1 MKEKLR
7 TLHKLGRTIS
17 ATFNEQELFNLINE
31 SLILKLGFTS
41 CLVFLIDQKSEKI
54 FCKTAVG
61 CKAEQIEYLASRI
74 VNEEII
80 NQVVGENRHCLINI
94 TEQPGSEEKK
104 FIVVPIIVKEIMNG
118 FIITGSSLCSRKINE
133 QNLEITS
140 ILANQIGT
148 AIENVRLYQGLWN
161 SQRELEIR
169 IKNRTGELDT
179 ANRKL
184 KKLNKMKSD
193 FISLVSHELRTPLT
207 SIKGYAS
214 ILIDEKLG
222 NLNPAQKE
230 RLAKISRHSSS
241 LASLVNNLLDISRI
255 ESGKVEMNIEQVSIE
270 EVLGGIIDIL
280 NPQLQEKNLA
290 LKIEIPPD
298 IIPVWADR
306 SQLERVFINLLGNAI
321 KFSPEKAK
329 ITIDVLDKK
338 DYIQVDISDIGIG
351 IASDDLPKIFD
362 EFYRADNSINK
373 YKKGTGLGL
382 SLVKRIIDV
391 HNGKIS
397 VKSRLNRGSTFSFIL
412 PKENV
417 AKN

>member
-7 TLHKLGRTIS
+7 TLHKLGGTIS
-17 ATFNEQELFNLINE
+17 ATFNEQELFNLISE
-31 SLILKLGFTS
+31 PLILKLGFTS

-94 TEQPGSEEKK
+94 TEQPGSEGKK

-118 FIITGSSLCSRKINE
+118 FIITGSSLCSGKINE

-169 IKNRTGELDT
+169 IKNRTSELDT

-270 EVLGGIIDIL
+270 EVLSGIVDVL

-298 IIPVWADR
+298 IIPVWVDR

-329 ITIDVLDKK
+329 IAINVLDKE
-338 DYIQVDISDIGIG
+338 DCIQVDISDTGIG

>member
-17 ATFNEQELFNLINE
+17 ATFNEQELFNLISE
-31 SLILKLGFTS
+31 SLILKLGFTN

-61 CKAEQIEYLASRI
+61 CRAEQIEYLTSRI
-74 VNEEII
+74 ANEEII
-80 NQVVGENRHCLINI
+80 NQLVGENGHCLIST
-94 TEQPGSEEKK
+94 TERTGSEEKK

-118 FIITGSSLCSRKINE
+118 FIITGSSRCLTSINE
-133 QNLEITS
+133 QDLEITS

-169 IKNRTGELDT
+169 IKNRTSELNA
-179 ANRKL
+179 ANLKL

-214 ILIDEKLG
+214 ILVDEKLG

-230 RLAKISRHSSS
+230 RLAKIGRHSSS
-241 LASLVNNLLDISRI
+241 LASLVNNLLDISKI
-255 ESGKVEMNIEQVSIE
+255 ESGRVEMNIEQVSIE

-321 KFSPEKAK
+321 KFSPEGAE
-329 ITIDVLDKK
+329 IAVNVLDKK
-338 DYIQVDISDIGIG
+338 DCIQVDISDRGIG

-373 YKKGTGLGL
+373 HKKGTGLGL

-391 HNGKIS
+391 HKGKIS

-412 PKENV
+412 PKEN
-417 AKN
+417 AGRN